1 MDYRHFFTSHFK
13 PIDLTSNIPHRIS
26 QCLTY
31 RQNQFYK
38 CSALYV
44 KCTSMCPSSH
54 QPWNESLYLYM
65 TSYQR
70 CTRKFHCWIF
80 TEKLLDLS
88 PFNQLRE
95 TLNYILILLCAL
107 ILGCCKGNLHLTQ
120 PSKINVS
127 WRNHGCLRRWHPPPL
142 PIFRF
147 VQYFPAEC
155 IFQIKRIIK
164 CKSPMGLQTN
174 DL

>member
-1 MDYRHFFTSHFK
+1 MYFHQHWYFKVSQNHLNLGWKILNDWIIDTSLQVILNQSIWLVTF
-13 PIDLTSNIPHRIS
+13 PIVY

-38 CSALYV
+38 CSAIYV
-44 KCTSMCPSSH
+44 KCTSMTVVKNPYIYIWRHINDAQENSIVGF
-54 QPWNESLYLYM
+54 L
-65 TSYQR
+65 QR
-70 CTRKFHCWIF
+70 NY
-80 TEKLLDLS
+80 LDLS

-127 WRNHGCLRRWHPPPL
+127 WRNHGCLRRWHPPPTTH
-142 PIFRF
+142 F
-147 VQYFPAEC
+147 
-155 IFQIKRIIK
+155 
-164 CKSPMGLQTN
+164 
-174 DL
+174 

>member
-1 MDYRHFFTSHFK
+1 MDYRHFFSSHFK
-13 PIDLTSNIPHRIS
+13 PIDLTSNISHRLS

-38 CSALYV
+38 CSAIYV
-44 KCTSMCPSSH
+44 KCTSMTVVMNPYIYIWRHINDAQENSIVGF
-54 QPWNESLYLYM
+54 L
-65 TSYQR
+65 QR
-70 CTRKFHCWIF
+70 NY
-80 TEKLLDLS
+80 LDLS

-164 CKSPMGLQTN
+164 CKSPMGLQSN